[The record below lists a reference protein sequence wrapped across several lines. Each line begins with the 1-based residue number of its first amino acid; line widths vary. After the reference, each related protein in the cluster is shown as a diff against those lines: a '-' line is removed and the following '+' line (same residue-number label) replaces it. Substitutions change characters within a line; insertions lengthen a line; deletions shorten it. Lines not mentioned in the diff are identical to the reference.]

1 MKFRACGKSGFWQS
15 VPLLTRPP
23 LDETIVINPN
33 EKIEPVNV
41 AEEVSRSFL
50 DYSMSVIISRA
61 LPDARDGLKP
71 SQRRI
76 LYAMH
81 DLSLFPGR
89 QHRKCAKICGDTSGN
104 YHPHGEAVIYPTL
117 VHMAQPW
124 AMRERLVD
132 GQGNF
137 GSIEGD
143 PPAAMRY
150 TEARM
155 THLGAAL
162 MTDMEKDTVDFV
174 PNYDETRTEPTVFPA
189 AFPNLLVNGG
199 TGIAVG
205 MATNIPPHNLAEV
218 VDGICAQIDN
228 SDITLDEL
236 MKHVKGADF
245 PTGCVICG
253 VGGIRQYFETG
264 RGSMKVRGKAGIE
277 ELKGGREQIVITEI
291 PYGVN
296 RATLVERIAQLVN
309 EKVLTDISYVGDQ
322 SDENTRVVI
331 ELKRDAN
338 PKVTIANLYKHT
350 TLETSFAVIMLA
362 IDHGR
367 PKLLPLKEANAAYIE
382 HRREVVLRRT
392 RFELRK
398 AEERAETLEGYLIA
412 LANLDE
418 FLRIIRGSANR
429 DEARVKLLAFEFT
442 KRQVEQLGILIRN
455 PARLTDGRYAFSEQ
469 QADEIL
475 NLRLYQLTGLER
487 EKIDKEYKEL
497 IETINDLRDILGKE
511 QRVFTIIKKELREI
525 RDKYGSPRLTQI
537 VPDAAEINVEDLIA
551 NEGCIISI
559 THGGFIK
566 RTAVSA
572 FRAQRRGGKGV
583 IGMATR
589 EGATE
594 EEEGDF
600 VEHLFTATTHDYLM
614 FFTATGRAYVEKVYE
629 IPEMGRAAKGR
640 SIANILELKPDEKI
654 AATIRVQSKKSGTGT
669 NAVDQTWD
677 ENLHIVFATQ
687 SGIVK
692 KSNLSDYANVRRGGI
707 IAIQIEDGDRLIDA
721 KLTNGSNEIVL
732 ITKDGMSLRFHEE
745 QLRDQGRNTVGVW
758 GIRPEKGDH
767 VVANAI
773 VDPNA
778 MLLVAGENGIGK
790 RTPFDDYRRQSRGG
804 KGIITMR
811 TGEKTGGVV
820 GALTVREA
828 DEIMLIT
835 NKGQMVRTRVKEIR
849 ETGRNTM
856 GVKLM
861 DLRNGEKLQAIAPVV
876 SQTAEAEVE
885 QAAPLP
891 AE

>member
-1 MKFRACGKSGFWQS
+1 MYNA
-15 VPLLTRPP
+15 
-23 LDETIVINPN
+23 N
-33 EKIEPVNV
+33 EKVEPVNV

-117 VHMAQPW
+117 VHMAQTW

-137 GSIEGD
+137 GSVEGD

-174 PNYDETRTEPTVFPA
+174 PNYDETRTEPKVFPA

-205 MATNIPPHNLAEV
+205 MATNIPPHNLVEV
-218 VDGICAQIDN
+218 IDGICVQIDDP
-228 SDITLDEL
+228 DITLDEL
-236 MKHVKGADF
+236 MKQVKGPDF

-253 VGGIRQYFETG
+253 INGIRQYFETG
-264 RGSMKVRGKAGIE
+264 RGSMKVRGKAGVE

-322 SDENTRVVI
+322 SDENTRIVI

-338 PKVTIANLYKHT
+338 PKVIIANLYKHT
-350 TLETSFAVIMLA
+350 SLESSFAVIMLA

-367 PKLLPLKEANAAYIE
+367 PKLLSLKEANAAYIE

-412 LANLDE
+412 LKNLDE
-418 FLRIIRGSANR
+418 FIRIIRESANKE
-429 DEARVKLLAFEFT
+429 EARIKLLAFDFT
-442 KRQVEQLGILIRN
+442 KRQVEQIGIVIRN
-455 PARLTDGRYAFSEQ
+455 PARLVEGRYAFSEQ
-469 QADEIL
+469 QTDEIL

-487 EKIDKEYKEL
+487 EKIETEYKDV
-497 IETINDLRDILGKE
+497 IESIKDLRDILAKE
-511 QRVFTIIKKELREI
+511 QRVLTIIKKELREI
-525 RDKYGSPRLTQI
+525 RDKYGSPRLTGI
-537 VPDAAEINVEDLIA
+537 VPDEAEINMEDLIA

-614 FFTATGRAYVEKVYE
+614 FFTAAGRAYVEKVYE

-654 AATIRVQSKKSGTGT
+654 AATIRVQSKKSGTGP

-677 ENLHIVFATQ
+677 ENLHIVFATE

-707 IAIQIEDGDRLIDA
+707 IAIQIEEGDRLIDA
-721 KLTNGSNEIVL
+721 KRTNGNNEIVL

-758 GIRPEKGDH
+758 GIRPKKDDH
-767 VVANAI
+767 VVAIAI
-773 VDPNA
+773 VDSNA

-804 KGIITMR
+804 KGIITMK
-811 TGEKTGGVV
+811 TGEKTGDVV
-820 GALTVREA
+820 GALTVRET
-828 DEIMLIT
+828 DELMLIT

-861 DLRNGEKLQAIAPVV
+861 DLRNSEKLRAIAPVV
-876 SQTAEAEVE
+876 SEVE
-885 QAAPLP
+885 EEQAQS
-891 AE
+891 AETSADKT

>member
-1 MKFRACGKSGFWQS
+1 M
-15 VPLLTRPP
+15 L
-23 LDETIVINPN
+23 NPN
-33 EKIEPVNV
+33 EKIEPINV

-124 AMRERLVD
+124 AMRERLID

-137 GSIEGD
+137 GSVEGD

-174 PNYDETRTEPTVFPA
+174 PNYDETRTEPKVFPA

-205 MATNIPPHNLAEV
+205 MATNIPPHNLVEV
-218 VDGICAQIDN
+218 IDGICEQIDN
-228 SDITLDEL
+228 PDITLDEL
-236 MKHVKGADF
+236 MQHVKGPDF

-253 VGGIRQYFETG
+253 VNGIRQYFETG
-264 RGSMKVRGKAGIE
+264 RGSIKVRGKAGVE
-277 ELKGGREQIVITEI
+277 ELKGGREQIVITQI

-309 EKVLTDISYVGDQ
+309 DKVLTDISYVGDQ

-338 PKVTIANLYKHT
+338 PKVIIANLYKHT
-350 TLETSFAVIMLA
+350 ALESSFAATMLA

-367 PKLLPLKEANAAYIE
+367 PKLLPLKDANAVYID

-392 RFELRK
+392 RYQLRK

-487 EKIDKEYKEL
+487 EKIVNEYKEL
-497 IETINDLRDILGKE
+497 VETINDLRDILAKE
-511 QRVFTIIKKELREI
+511 QRVFSIIKKELREI
-525 RDKYGSPRLTQI
+525 RDKYGSPRLTEI
-537 VPDAAEINVEDLIA
+537 APDEAEINIEDLIV

-559 THGGFIK
+559 THAGFIK

-583 IGMATR
+583 IGMQTR

-600 VEHLFTATTHDYLM
+600 VQHLFAATTHDYLM

-654 AATIRVQSKKSGTGT
+654 AATIRVQSKKSGTGP

-721 KLTNGSNEIVL
+721 KLTNGNNEIVL
-732 ITKDGMSLRFHEE
+732 ITRKGMSLRFHEE

-758 GIRPEKGDH
+758 GIRPGKGDH
-767 VVANAI
+767 VVGSAI
-773 VDPNA
+773 VDSDA

-790 RTPFDDYRRQSRGG
+790 RTGFDDYRRQSRGG
-804 KGIITMR
+804 KGIITMK
-811 TGEKTGGVV
+811 TGEKTGEVV
-820 GALTVREA
+820 GALTVRET
-828 DEIMLIT
+828 DELMLIT

-861 DLRNGEKLQAIAPVV
+861 DLRNDEKLQAIAPVV
-876 SQTAEAEVE
+876 SQAEEEEAQSAEAVA
-885 QAAPLP
+885 QKP
-891 AE
+891 